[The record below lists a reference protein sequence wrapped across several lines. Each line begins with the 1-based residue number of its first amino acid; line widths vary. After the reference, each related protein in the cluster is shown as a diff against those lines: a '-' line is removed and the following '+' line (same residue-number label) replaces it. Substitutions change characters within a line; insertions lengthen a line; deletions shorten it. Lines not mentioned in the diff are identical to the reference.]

1 MRGMDIILI
10 IFGLCVGLAVGL
22 GLAFMQR
29 GKRSGGGDQ
38 AQMLALIDAMRNE
51 QNQLAGRLGALA
63 ENQQRTQG
71 ELARTMTEQ
80 LGQVSKNMADN
91 LTESREKTA
100 KSLGDLGERLSLI
113 DKAQQE
119 ITALSSQVVE
129 LQHILDNKQARGAFG
144 ESQLNDI
151 VVDGL
156 PDNAYDFQH
165 TLSNGKRADC
175 LIRLPNPPGPV
186 VVDSKFPLEAYQKL
200 RAAEDEA
207 ETRAALTQMKS
218 DTLKHAQDIAA
229 KYIIPGETADAAL
242 MFLPSESIFSELH
255 LRLPDMVEKCRALR
269 VYPVSPN
276 TMSLTLNTVRA
287 IMRDVKMR
295 QQAGLIQKEVES
307 LLLDVTRLDERI
319 GKLRGHFDLAGKD
332 IELIETSSRKIGS
345 RGEKITSLE
354 VEAEFPPNRTPHS
367 IPPKI
372 RIYFHLSCCHRHH
385 RLKGLVVENSLA

>member
-1 MRGMDIILI
+1 MEWNIIISLTI
-10 IFGLCVGLAVGL
+10 GIALGAALLAWFGRA
-22 GLAFMQR
+22 
-29 GKRSGGGDQ
+29 STDGDDGQ
-38 AQMLALIDAMRNE
+38 ARQQQLLALMDAMRNE

-91 LTESREKTA
+91 LSESREKTA

-144 ESQLNDI
+144 EAQLNDI
-151 VVDGL
+151 VADGL
-156 PDNAYDFQH
+156 PDSAYDFQH
-165 TLSNGKRADC
+165 SLSNGKRPDC

-200 RAAEDEA
+200 RAAEDE
-207 ETRAALTQMKS
+207 TQSRAALAQMKT
-218 DTLKHAQDIAA
+218 DTLKHAQDIAE
-229 KYIIPGETADAAL
+229 KYIVPGETADAAL

-255 LRLPDMVEKCRALR
+255 LQLPDVVDKCRALR

-295 QQAGLIQKEVES
+295 QQAGLIQKEVHT
-307 LLLDVTRLDERI
+307 LLDDVTRLNERI
-319 GKLRGHFDLAGKD
+319 DKLRSHFSQADKD
-332 IELIETSSRKIGS
+332 IEQIEISGRKISS

-354 VEAEFPPNRTPHS
+354 VEESPNNPDM
-367 IPPKI
+367 
-372 RIYFHLSCCHRHH
+372 
-385 RLKGLVVENSLA
+385 LKG

>member
-10 IFGLCVGLAVGL
+10 IPTFCFGLAVGL
-22 GLAFMQR
+22 GLAFTLR
-29 GKRSGGGDQ
+29 GKRSNGDDQ
-38 AQMLALIDAMRNE
+38 AQMLALMDAMRNE

-156 PDNAYDFQH
+156 PDSAYDFQH

-200 RAAEDEA
+200 RAAEDET

-218 DTLKHAQDIAA
+218 DTLKHAQDIAE

-319 GKLRGHFDLAGKD
+319 GKLRGHFDQANND
-332 IELIETSSRKIGS
+332 IEQIETSSRKIGS

-354 VEAEFPPNRTPHS
+354 VEAESGSDLLDN
-367 IPPKI
+367 
-372 RIYFHLSCCHRHH
+372 
-385 RLKGLVVENSLA
+385 KG